1 MSIYKRK
8 YVVHALA
15 VAIIVFICS
24 MNISK
29 LNYIA
34 VLEDEFGYWGT
45 AASIAGYDW
54 SELMRVTSYYA
65 PGYSLLLLPIILF
78 FPHTLWYK
86 AAIWL
91 NIILIVLTYF
101 IGCSIGKKLFP
112 EEDVRLIYVAS
123 LLTAIYPG
131 SITYMEVAWSETIQ
145 YFLIWVLTYLI
156 VSLETKFS
164 YIKVIAT
171 LSVSIYLYSVH
182 NRNIGIW
189 ACLLVCM
196 LLLFAKN
203 KKKIWIYF
211 LPLLVIAIGYLGFNW
226 AKSYEVSRLYGSST
240 AAESNNFEITGGLFT
255 LYLERLLGSLDAYVM
270 SAYGKFF
277 YVLLGTCFTF
287 PIAIWQTVKELLQ
300 NIRRKDL
307 FNKYMISKLW
317 CMMILCI
324 MLLLTALQMM
334 YSEGRKDILV
344 YSRYFEHTIG
354 PILLLGIM
362 YLCQL
367 CQKLSRQ
374 LALLSAIIF
383 LPGIVIV
390 QNKIAGAQNYF
401 NSICTPVIGA
411 YIDNTDSIK
420 TAFAWILFAANLTI
434 MTLIIASFIKKRRIK
449 LLLIITMIFTIF
461 SAERVKA
468 STYMNKCRAS
478 FEAGTEPVRDAIKE
492 RRMEELYYIENEACD
507 PYCVRPRY
515 LQYLLPNHKF
525 HIIGRE
531 SSIRL
536 PEDSIVLVHSEDAE
550 TQDYL
555 SANVPSLRLETTNMY
570 VLYEIQ
576 SQE

>member
-203 KKKIWIYF
+203 KKK
-211 LPLLVIAIGYLGFNW
+211 N
-226 AKSYEVSRLYGSST
+226 
-240 AAESNNFEITGGLFT
+240 
-255 LYLERLLGSLDAYVM
+255 M
-270 SAYGKFF
+270 
-277 YVLLGTCFTF
+277 
-287 PIAIWQTVKELLQ
+287 
-300 NIRRKDL
+300 DL
-307 FNKYMISKLW
+307 
-317 CMMILCI
+317 
-324 MLLLTALQMM
+324 
-334 YSEGRKDILV
+334 
-344 YSRYFEHTIG
+344 
-354 PILLLGIM
+354 
-362 YLCQL
+362 
-367 CQKLSRQ
+367 
-374 LALLSAIIF
+374 
-383 LPGIVIV
+383 
-390 QNKIAGAQNYF
+390 
-401 NSICTPVIGA
+401 
-411 YIDNTDSIK
+411 
-420 TAFAWILFAANLTI
+420 LFAVVSNRNWVFGL
-434 MTLIIASFIKKRRIK
+434 
-449 LLLIITMIFTIF
+449 
-461 SAERVKA
+461 
-468 STYMNKCRAS
+468 
-478 FEAGTEPVRDAIKE
+478 
-492 RRMEELYYIENEACD
+492 
-507 PYCVRPRY
+507 
-515 LQYLLPNHKF
+515 
-525 HIIGRE
+525 
-531 SSIRL
+531 
-536 PEDSIVLVHSEDAE
+536 
-550 TQDYL
+550 
-555 SANVPSLRLETTNMY
+555 
-570 VLYEIQ
+570 
-576 SQE
+576 